1 MATKVKRQNENELT
15 YNCHIKLHS
24 LIPFNKMTPRVSI
37 PHRFPR
43 YTAPPSPSK
52 PPYTSPS
59 LPAQYPPT
67 PRHHRPSPTHS
78 SPPPSSQHTT
88 PLQIPLVPSHPSLPA
103 S

>member
-1 MATKVKRQNENELT
+1 MSYRMCLSLVPDIRVYTGLCLGCQDGPCHTLYSFNRNHGSVFRVEMATKVKRQNENELT

-52 PPYTSPS
+52 PP
-59 LPAQYPPT
+59 
-67 PRHHRPSPTHS
+67 
-78 SPPPSSQHTT
+78 
-88 PLQIPLVPSHPSLPA
+88 
-103 S
+103 